1 MKKSSQSES
10 VVVSSLG
17 GLRDEVTTMTL
28 PVVRQ
33 VENLSVETAEDYA
46 LADVLLT
53 RIAAARAFVRIR
65 IDNILKP
72 AKETVKELNSFL
84 HELDDPLEAREQ
96 DIRGKMKV
104 YKQAELERKWQADRE
119 AERLRQEAEEKQRL
133 ADAAKTKAMQTRLT
147 NQATQLEV
155 KAAVAEA
162 SFQPTVAAGS
172 GTRTVRVAGV
182 VDLKPFLQ
190 AVIAGEV
197 PIDIISIN
205 TPIFNSYHRE
215 SPEIVEKWPGVRAWD
230 DVRIV
235 RR

>member
-1 MKKSSQSES
+1 MKKQPEAA
-10 VVVSSLG
+10 VIPGLG
-17 GLRDEVTTMTL
+17 GLRDEVTAMTL

-33 VENLSVETAEDYA
+33 VESLSVETAEDYA

-53 RIAAARAFVRIR
+53 KIAAARAFVKTR
-65 IDNILKP
+65 IDKILKP

-96 DIRGKMKV
+96 NIRGQMKT
-104 YKQAELERKWQADRE
+104 YKQAELERKWQADKE

-155 KAAVAEA
+155 KAAVTEA

-172 GTRTVRVAGV
+172 GTRVVRLVAV
-182 VDLKPFLQ
+182 NNLKVFLQ
-190 AVIAGEV
+190 AIISGEV
-197 PIDIISIN
+197 PADTVSIN
-205 TPIFNSYHRE
+205 APVLNSYHKE
-215 SPEIVEKWPGVRAWD
+215 SPEIVEKWPGVEAWD